1 MNLPTQ
7 ETFSQ
12 KQDSAFWTILY
23 GLFFFGTFQTLYF
36 FQHQLLAKL
45 SEAVPNPDLFAKYV
59 SSYYGIEHPLAFI
72 FVAIKLLSAIS
83 LTLVFMVA
91 YKSLVQYWQSQRN
104 ALSPEQVKWQIEDLK
119 TQVQLLRDEN
129 QQLKAYTDT
138 LKASLEKIS

>member
-36 FQHQLLAKL
+36 FQHQLLFKL
-45 SEAVPNPDLFAKYV
+45 SEAIPNPDLFAEYML
-59 SSYYGIEHPLAFI
+59 SYYGIEHPFAFM

-83 LTLVFMVA
+83 LTLIFMA
-91 YKSLVQYWQSQRN
+91 TYKSLLNFWKSQRE

-119 TQVQLLRDEN
+119 TQIALLRDEN
-129 QQLKAYTDT
+129 QQLKAYTET
-138 LKASLEKIS
+138 LKASLEKIN